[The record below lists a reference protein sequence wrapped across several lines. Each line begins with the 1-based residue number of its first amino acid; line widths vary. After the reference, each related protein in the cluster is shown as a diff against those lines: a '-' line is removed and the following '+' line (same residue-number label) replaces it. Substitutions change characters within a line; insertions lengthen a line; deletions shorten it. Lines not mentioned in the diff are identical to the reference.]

1 MPTSGLVNSM
11 GTSEI
16 LRLEAVCAGYKRLPI
31 LHDITLTVAAGEAVA
46 VIGANGAGKTTLLRV
61 IMGQIQPTNGQVL
74 FEGRPIAHFS
84 TYNRARLGIGYAPE
98 RRELFPDMRV
108 DENLE
113 MGAFNASAAE
123 RKLRIEHMLEIFP
136 KLQPLRRK
144 QCCLLSGGEQQMVAI
159 ARALIGKPRLLVLD
173 EPSTGLAPK
182 VIGELYVALSHFHRC
197 GLTVLVVEQNARA
210 ALCFAQ
216 RAYVFEDGR
225 ITTAGSASE
234 VLANAH
240 LVQAYVGVPT
250 APAPAQASV
259 QS

>member
-1 MPTSGLVNSM
+1 M
-11 GTSEI
+11 GISEI
-16 LRLEAVCAGYKRLPI
+16 LRLEGVCAGYKRLPI
-31 LHDITLTVAAGEAVA
+31 LHDINLTVSAGEAVA

-61 IMGQIQPTNGQVL
+61 IMGQIQPQKGEVL
-74 FEGRPIAHFS
+74 FEGRSVARLS

-113 MGAFNASAAE
+113 MGAFNISQAE
-123 RKLRIEHMLEIFP
+123 RKLRIEGVLEIFP
-136 KLQPLRRK
+136 KLQPLRKKHCR
-144 QCCLLSGGEQQMVAI
+144 LLSGGEQQMVAI

-182 VIGELYVALSHFHRC
+182 VIGELYVALSHFHQS

-216 RAYVFEDGR
+216 RAYVVEDGR
-225 ITTAGSASE
+225 IVTTGSASE
-234 VLANAH
+234 VMANAQ
-240 LVQAYVGVPT
+240 LVQAYVGVPS
-250 APAPAQASV
+250 APPIAAS
-259 QS
+259 QG